1 MHNPC
6 ILCRPRAILKTN
18 EIGDLDAVSPK
29 EARTTYL
36 HSEKISL
43 DVLVM
48 QELFGVGDANMN
60 AIEQGLAVSISTRGG
75 YVDVSGEEKNVKLAL
90 ETLRTLE
97 KMQKNG
103 ETINDFAVS
112 RAIELV
118 REGKGDAMVDA
129 MKDTIA
135 IAHNGTPIKCRTIG
149 QRAYVDAM
157 RKNTVTICI
166 GPAGTGKTYL
176 AVAAVVG
183 MLKRK
188 EIERIVM
195 CRPAVEAGEKLGF
208 LPGDLQNKVDP
219 YLRPLYDALD
229 ELLGH
234 ETVQRYIENRVIEI
248 APLAYMRGRTLKNA
262 GCLID
267 ECQNMTLVSHK
278 LILTRL
284 GEGSRM
290 ILTGDVT
297 QIDLPAGTESG
308 LAKCADLL
316 SDIEGIGVVRLNSRD
331 VIRHKLVG
339 QIVKAFDK
347 YEGQKKEKKPPRGDK
362 YRFRKAGG
370 K

>member
-1 MHNPC
+1 M
-6 ILCRPRAILKTN
+6 
-18 EIGDLDAVSPK
+18 
-29 EARTTYL
+29 
-36 HSEKISL
+36 HSEKVSL
-43 DVLVM
+43 DVSVM
-48 QELFGVGDANMN
+48 QDLFGVGDTNIA
-60 AIEQGLAVSISTRGG
+60 AIETALSVSVSTRGG
-75 YVDVSGEEKNVKLAL
+75 FVEVSGEEANVRLAL
-90 ETLRTLE
+90 DTLRTLE
-97 KMQKNG
+97 KMHKNG
-103 ETINDFAVS
+103 ETLNDFAVS

-118 REGKGDAMVDA
+118 REGKGDAMVAA
-129 MKDTIA
+129 MQDTIA
-135 IAHNGTPIKCRTIG
+135 IAHNGAPIKCRTIG
-149 QRAYVDAM
+149 QRKYVDAI

-234 ETVQRYIENRVIEI
+234 DTVQRYIENRTIEI

-267 ECQNMTLVSHK
+267 ECQNMTLMSHK

-290 ILTGDVT
+290 ILTGDIT
-297 QIDLPAGTESG
+297 QIDLPRDTVSG
-308 LAKCADLL
+308 LKEAMRVLDGVE
-316 SDIEGIGVVRLNSRD
+316 DIAICKLGETDVVRH
-331 VIRHKLVG
+331 VIVQR
-339 QIVKAFDK
+339 IIKA
-347 YEGQKKEKKPPRGDK
+347 YEEDENRRARKENREV
-362 YRFRKAGG
+362 RK
-370 K
+370 

>member
-1 MHNPC
+1 M
-6 ILCRPRAILKTN
+6 
-18 EIGDLDAVSPK
+18 
-29 EARTTYL
+29 

-43 DVLVM
+43 DVSVM
-48 QELFGVGDANMN
+48 QDLFGVGDTNIT
-60 AIEQGLAVSISTRGG
+60 AIETALSVSVSTRGG
-75 YVDVSGEEKNVKLAL
+75 FVEVSGEEANVRLAL
-90 ETLRTLE
+90 DTLRTLE
-97 KMQKNG
+97 KMHKNG
-103 ETINDFAVS
+103 ETLNDFAVS

-118 REGKGDAMVDA
+118 REGQGDAMVAA
-129 MKDTIA
+129 MQDTIA
-135 IAHNGTPIKCRTIG
+135 IAHNGAPIKCRTIG
-149 QRAYVDAM
+149 QRKYVDAI

-234 ETVQRYIENRVIEI
+234 DTVQRYIENRTIEI

-267 ECQNMTLVSHK
+267 ECQNMTLMSHK

-290 ILTGDVT
+290 ILTGDIT
-297 QIDLPAGTESG
+297 QIDLPDGTESG
-308 LAKCADLL
+308 LAKCAELL

-347 YEGQKKEKKPPRGDK
+347 YEGQKKDKKPLKADK
-362 YRFRKAGG
+362 YRFRKMTGR
-370 K
+370 

>member
-1 MHNPC
+1 M
-6 ILCRPRAILKTN
+6 LPR
-18 EIGDLDAVSPK
+18 

-43 DVLVM
+43 DVSVM
-48 QELFGVGDANMN
+48 QELFGVGDSNLQAM
-60 AIEQGLAVSISTRGG
+60 ERGLSVSVSTRGG
-75 YVDVSGEEKNVKLAL
+75 YVEVSGEETNVRLAL

-97 KMQKNG
+97 MMHKNG
-103 ETINDFAVS
+103 ETINDFAVL
-112 RAIELV
+112 RAIDLV
-118 REGKGDAMVDA
+118 REGQGEEMLAA

-135 IAHNGTPIKCRTIG
+135 ISHSGTPIRCRTIG
-149 QRAYVDAM
+149 QRKYIDM
-157 RKNTVTICI
+157 IRKNTVTICI

-234 ETVQRYIENRVIEI
+234 ETVERYIDNRTIEI

-267 ECQNMTLVSHK
+267 ECQNMTLSSHK

-290 ILTGDVT
+290 ILTGDIT
-297 QIDLPAGTESG
+297 QIDLPPGTQSG
-308 LAKCADLL
+308 LAKCAELL
-316 SDIEGIGVVRLNSRD
+316 SGIEDIGVMRLTGRD

-339 QIVKAFDK
+339 QIVKAFEQHEVQSQKDK
-347 YEGQKKEKKPPRGDK
+347 LHGNK
-362 YRFRKAGG
+362 YRIHTQKSQRK
-370 K
+370 

>member
-1 MHNPC
+1 
-6 ILCRPRAILKTN
+6 
-18 EIGDLDAVSPK
+18 
-29 EARTTYL
+29 L
-36 HSEKISL
+36 HSEKIAL
-43 DVLVM
+43 DVSAM
-48 QELFGVGDANMN
+48 QELFGVDDANIGT
-60 AIEQGLAVSISTRGG
+60 IEKGLSVSISARGG
-75 YVDVSGEEKNVKLAL
+75 YVEAAGAEENVRLAI

-97 KMQKNG
+97 KMYKNG
-103 ETINDFAVS
+103 EAINDFAVS
-112 RAIELV
+112 RAIDLV
-118 REGKGDAMVDA
+118 REGQGEAMVAA
-129 MKDTIA
+129 MKDTVA
-135 IAHNGTPIKCRTIG
+135 IAHNGAPVKCRTIG
-149 QRAYVDAM
+149 QRNYVEAM

-183 MLKRK
+183 MLRRK
-188 EIERIVM
+188 EIERIIM

-234 ETVQRYIENRVIEI
+234 DTVQRYIENRTIEI

-290 ILTGDVT
+290 ILTGDIT

-316 SDIEGIGVVRLNSRD
+316 RDIEGIGVVRLNSRD

-347 YEGQKKEKKPPRGDK
+347 YEGQKKDKKVSKGSK
-362 YRFRKAGG
+362 YHFKRITGQK

>member
-1 MHNPC
+1 M
-6 ILCRPRAILKTN
+6 
-18 EIGDLDAVSPK
+18 
-29 EARTTYL
+29 

-43 DVLVM
+43 DVSAM
-48 QELFGVGDANMN
+48 QDLFGVGDSNMD
-60 AIEQGLAVSISTRGG
+60 AIERGLSVSISTRSG
-75 YVDVSGEEKNVKLAL
+75 YVDVSGEEGNVKLAL

-97 KMQKNG
+97 KMHKNG
-103 ETINDFAVS
+103 EAIDDFAVS
-112 RAIELV
+112 RAMDLV
-118 REGKGDAMVDA
+118 REGQGDAMVAA
-129 MKDTIA
+129 MQDTIA
-135 IAHNGTPIKCRTIG
+135 IAHNGAPIKCRTIG
-149 QRAYVDAM
+149 QRKYVDAM

-176 AVAAVVG
+176 AVATVVG

-234 ETVQRYIENRVIEI
+234 DTVQRYLENRTIEI

-290 ILTGDVT
+290 ILTGDIT

-308 LAKCADLL
+308 LAKCAELL

-347 YEGQKKEKKPPRGDK
+347 YEGQKKEKKPPKGGK
-362 YRFRKAGG
+362 YRFHKMTG

>member
-1 MHNPC
+1 M
-6 ILCRPRAILKTN
+6 
-18 EIGDLDAVSPK
+18 
-29 EARTTYL
+29 
-36 HSEKISL
+36 HSEKVSL
-43 DVLVM
+43 DVSVM
-48 QELFGVGDANMN
+48 QDLFGVGDTNIA
-60 AIEQGLAVSISTRGG
+60 AIETALSVSVSTRGG
-75 YVDVSGEEKNVKLAL
+75 FVEVSGEEANVRLAL
-90 ETLRTLE
+90 DTLRTLE
-97 KMQKNG
+97 KMHKNG
-103 ETINDFAVS
+103 ETLNDFAVS

-118 REGKGDAMVDA
+118 REGQGDAMVAA
-129 MKDTIA
+129 MQDTIA
-135 IAHNGTPIKCRTIG
+135 IAHNGAPIKCRTIG
-149 QRAYVDAM
+149 QRKYVDAI

-234 ETVQRYIENRVIEI
+234 DTVQRYIENRTIEI

-267 ECQNMTLVSHK
+267 ECQNMTLMSHK

-290 ILTGDVT
+290 ILTGDIT
-297 QIDLPAGTESG
+297 QIDLPRDTVSG
-308 LAKCADLL
+308 LKEAMRVLDGVEDIAICKLGEAD
-316 SDIEGIGVVRLNSRD
+316 VVRH
-331 VIRHKLVG
+331 VIVQR
-339 QIVKAFDK
+339 IIKA
-347 YEGQKKEKKPPRGDK
+347 YEEDENRRARKENREA
-362 YRFRKAGG
+362 RK
-370 K
+370 

>member
-1 MHNPC
+1 MH
-6 ILCRPRAILKTN
+6 
-18 EIGDLDAVSPK
+18 
-29 EARTTYL
+29 
-36 HSEKISL
+36 
-43 DVLVM
+43 
-48 QELFGVGDANMN
+48 
-60 AIEQGLAVSISTRGG
+60 
-75 YVDVSGEEKNVKLAL
+75 
-90 ETLRTLE
+90 
-97 KMQKNG
+97 KNG

-316 SDIEGIGVVRLNSRD
+316 SDIEGIGGCVSTAATSS
-331 VIRHKLVG
+331 VISWLGKLSKRSISMRG
-339 QIVKAFDK
+339 R
-347 YEGQKKEKKPPRGDK
+347 KKEKKPPKGDRYYTSARRAGSKRGG
-362 YRFRKAGG
+362 RKPSLFIFVPRLEAEHLIWGDV
-370 K
+370 

>member
-1 MHNPC
+1 M
-6 ILCRPRAILKTN
+6 
-18 EIGDLDAVSPK
+18 
-29 EARTTYL
+29 
-36 HSEKISL
+36 HSEKVSL
-43 DVLVM
+43 DVSVM
-48 QELFGVGDANMN
+48 QDLFGVGDTNIA
-60 AIEQGLAVSISTRGG
+60 AIETALSVSVSTRGG
-75 YVDVSGEEKNVKLAL
+75 FVEVSGEEANVRLAL
-90 ETLRTLE
+90 DTLRTLE
-97 KMQKNG
+97 KMHKNG
-103 ETINDFAVS
+103 ETLNDFAVS

-118 REGKGDAMVDA
+118 REGQGDAMVAA
-129 MKDTIA
+129 MQDTIA
-135 IAHNGTPIKCRTIG
+135 IAHNGAPIKCRTIG
-149 QRAYVDAM
+149 QRKYVDAI

-234 ETVQRYIENRVIEI
+234 DTVQRYIENRTIEI

-267 ECQNMTLVSHK
+267 ECQNMTLMSHK

-290 ILTGDVT
+290 ILTGDIT
-297 QIDLPAGTESG
+297 QIDLPDGTESG
-308 LAKCADLL
+308 LAKCAELL

-347 YEGQKKEKKPPRGDK
+347 YEGQKKDKKPLKADK
-362 YRFRKAGG
+362 YRFRKMTGR
-370 K
+370 